1 LRPAD
6 LAGQVQGTILCRTA
20 LYLRSQPL
28 SFRFPFILS
37 VITMPRFARV
47 FDQDDIGL
55 MASALDGAWN
65 YLRCRENELSH
76 PDRAEATRR
85 MLARRIILAARSD
98 RRRHGELLMS
108 ALYGVI
114 RNTDF
119 ETNDSFR
126 PARSKPMRTWS
137 GL

>member
-1 LRPAD
+1 
-6 LAGQVQGTILCRTA
+6 
-20 LYLRSQPL
+20 
-28 SFRFPFILS
+28 
-37 VITMPRFARV
+37 MPRFARV
-47 FDQDDIGL
+47 FDQDDIRL
-55 MASALDGAWN
+55 MATALDGAWN
-65 YLRCRENELSH
+65 YLRCRGNELSR

-85 MLARRIILAARSD
+85 MLARRIISAARSD

-126 PARSKPMRTWS
+126 PARSKPVRIWS